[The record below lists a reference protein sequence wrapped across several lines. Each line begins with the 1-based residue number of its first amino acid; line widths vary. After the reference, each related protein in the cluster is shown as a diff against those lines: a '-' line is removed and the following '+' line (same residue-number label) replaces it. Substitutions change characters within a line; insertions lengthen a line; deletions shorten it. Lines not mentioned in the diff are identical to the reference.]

1 MTLILHHHKQLSNL
15 HLFSGILKP
24 KRLHW
29 RKSKPFKV
37 SETIDTVSN
46 DSSHCGQRR
55 EIVFEIEVDKNIPP
69 IHHGTVE
76 TG

>member
-1 MTLILHHHKQLSNL
+1 MYSHAPASPLAEIEAFQ
-15 HLFSGILKP
+15 SGM
-24 KRLHW
+24 
-29 RKSKPFKV
+29 SYA
-37 SETIDTVSN
+37 IDTVSMELIAVSN
-46 DSSHCGQRR
+46 DSYHGSQRR